1 MIRRMS
7 TKSQQIRVCIVG
19 AGVSGLRA
27 ADVLLQHGAHVT
39 IYEARDRVGGR
50 VSRKATS
57 NLFKQADFSIGR
69 TK

>member
-1 MIRRMS
+1 MLRRMS

-50 VSRKATS
+50 VSLQDASKLSMKLT
-57 NLFKQADFSIGR
+57 FI
-69 TK
+69 